1 MTDLIDKKSTEQA
14 GKTTPTGHVSI
25 MVRGANAAGRA
36 RRDVFTKYLLGAV
49 MIIAAIP
56 LVLIVAEVVREG
68 AGAISL
74 EFFTEREPPPA
85 REGGGYAAGF
95 VGTGIMM
102 LMAIGMAVPIGL
114 AAAVYLVDYGKGF
127 FATIIRFFTDVMT
140 GIPSVFVGLAVYAI
154 LILGSGQVIGFGG
167 FTGAVAIAIVMLPI
181 IVRSSEEVLK
191 TVSQELRRGAFAL
204 GARKWQTTTKVVLP
218 AAAPG
223 LTTSV
228 MLGIARGTGETAPLI
243 LTAFGNVNI
252 VWAFFNVAIGAV
264 PLQIYSGAGQ
274 PFDPG
279 IERAWGGALSLL
291 VIVMVLTV
299 IARYIGARATKAHR
313 I

>member
-1 MTDLIDKKSTEQA
+1 MTST
-14 GKTTPTGHVSI
+14 TTPATATPAPTERRPLTVSSD
-25 MVRGANAAGRA
+25 NA
-36 RRDVFTKYLLGAV
+36 RRRKTKDVITRWGLLGA
-49 MIIAAIP
+49 MILAMVP
-56 LVLIVAEVVREG
+56 LVLIVGLVVVEG
-68 AGAISL
+68 ADVISW
-74 EFFTEREPPPA
+74 EFFTTREFPPA

-95 VGTGIMM
+95 VGTGIIM
-102 LMAIGMAVPIGL
+102 LMAILMSVPVGL
-114 AAAVYLVDYGKGF
+114 AAAIYLVDYGKGW

-154 LILGSGQVIGFGG
+154 LVLGTGQLVSFGG
-167 FTGAVAIAIVMLPI
+167 FTAAVAIGIIMLPI

-191 TVSQELRRGAFAL
+191 TVSQDLRRGSFAL
-204 GARKWQTTTKVVLP
+204 GARKWQTTTRVVLP

-228 MLGIARGTGETAPLI
+228 MLAIARGTGETAPLI
-243 LTAFGNVNI
+243 LTAFGNINI
-252 VWAFFNVAIGAV
+252 VYAFFNVAISAV
-264 PLQIYSGAGQ
+264 PLQVYNGARQ

-291 VIVMVLTV
+291 VIVLVFTV
-299 IARYIGARATKAHR
+299 VARYIGARATKAHR